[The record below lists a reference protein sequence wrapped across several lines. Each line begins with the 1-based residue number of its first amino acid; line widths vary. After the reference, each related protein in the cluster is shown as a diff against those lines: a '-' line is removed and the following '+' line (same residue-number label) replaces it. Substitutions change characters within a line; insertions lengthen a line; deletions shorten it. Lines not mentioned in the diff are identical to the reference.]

1 VKKTISIDNYI
12 FYYEFERKKI
22 RNINMRI
29 RPDGSIYVSSPMKV
43 SDKAVEK
50 FMISKKDFII
60 KSLNKVNDRLANNFR
75 PVIFEDGTRV
85 KVFGEIKTIE
95 IRKASRNSVLVE
107 GDRVIIDSRNP
118 EDQDSVARVY
128 NKWRG
133 MMLRAKVEEISCE
146 VCPKFVAM
154 GAKAPT
160 AIKFRTMKSRWGSCK
175 PRERVLT
182 FNYNLFETPEECV
195 RYVVVHEYAH
205 LLVADHSAR
214 FYRYVERIM
223 PDWRE
228 QRRRLNEY

>member
-1 VKKTISIDNYI
+1 MKRTITLGNYI
-12 FYYEFERKKI
+12 YYYDFERKKVK
-22 RNINMRI
+22 NINMRI
-29 RPDGSIYVSSPMKV
+29 RPDGSIYVSAPMRV
-43 SDKAVEK
+43 SDKAVEQ
-50 FMISKKDFII
+50 FMISKQKFII
-60 KSLNKVNDRLANNFR
+60 DSINKVNDRLANNFR
-75 PVIFEDGTRV
+75 PSVYADGTRV
-85 KVFGEIKTIE
+85 KVFGEIRTVE
-95 IRKASRNSVLVE
+95 VRKASRSSVILTE
-107 GDRVIIDSRNP
+107 DKVIINSRNP

-128 NKWRG
+128 NKWRSL
-133 MMLRAKVEEISCE
+133 MLRAKVEEISAE
-146 VCPKFVAM
+146 VCPLFIAM

-160 AIKFRTMKSRWGSCK
+160 AIRFRTMRSRWGSCK